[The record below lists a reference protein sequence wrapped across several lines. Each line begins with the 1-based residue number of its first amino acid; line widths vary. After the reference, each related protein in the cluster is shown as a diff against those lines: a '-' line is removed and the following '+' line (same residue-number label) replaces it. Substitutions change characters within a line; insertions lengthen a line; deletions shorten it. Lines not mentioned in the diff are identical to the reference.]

1 MVLKWTFLRKIFR
14 QLGKKTVYVDVTN
27 QKLDNLYMA
36 SGHEVNLDT
45 LQKMNIFSILP
56 SLLAKG

>member
-27 QKLDNLYMA
+27 QKLDNLNMA

>member
-1 MVLKWTFLRKIFR
+1 
-14 QLGKKTVYVDVTN
+14 VDVTN

>member
-1 MVLKWTFLRKIFR
+1 MVLKWTFLRKIYR

-27 QKLDNLYMA
+27 QKLVNFYMA

-45 LQKMNIFSILP
+45 LQKMNMFSILP